1 MPRRTRPP
9 PRAATPRPDRPLI
22 NSSHFPA
29 LLEPRRP
36 LRAILVGWA
45 ATSIPALLLSFI
57 VASLL
62 PKVAGP
68 SFDNVGPAMAVMLV
82 IVAPLL
88 ETLIMAAVLEILLL
102 ALAPKYAVV
111 ASSLG
116 WGIAHSLMA
125 PAWGLVIWWPFL
137 IFSTLYVTWR
147 GEGRAVAI
155 GIVFAVHALNNLG
168 PAVLLLFA

>member
-1 MPRRTRPP
+1 MI
-9 PRAATPRPDRPLI
+9 D
-22 NSSHFPA
+22 SSQFPA
-29 LLEPRRP
+29 LFEPRRP
-36 LRAILVGWA
+36 LRAVLVGWA
-45 ATSIPALLLSFI
+45 ATTIPALLLSLM
-57 VASLL
+57 VSSLM
-62 PKVAGP
+62 PNVAGP
-68 SFDNVGPAMAVMLV
+68 GFEDVGPAMAAKLV

-102 ALAPKYAVV
+102 VLPPKYAVI

-147 GEGRAVAI
+147 GEGRALAI

-168 PAVLLLFA
+168 PALLLLFA